1 MSLPSADNIQRVV
14 LDNGLRVLVRENHS
28 APVAVVDGYLPV
40 GSVHDPADR
49 AGLSSFAAHMLTRG
63 SRRFD
68 YATFNEM
75 VESAGANLTASGDV
89 HTLNFSATGLSE
101 DFPMLLEVLA
111 DALRR
116 PTFEQTH
123 VDLVQTQKQI
133 GFQERAQDT
142 QRMAAL
148 RCAETLFPA
157 HPYGRAV
164 SGYPESVAAITRDE
178 LAAFHAVHY
187 TPHGA
192 VLVVTGAVSAAQA
205 LDLVERCLGDWRG
218 PRPNLAAPPLPAV
231 GSRRVVV
238 PMPGKVQADIVVG
251 CPAAARSDPDFYAV
265 RVANTV
271 LGQFG
276 LMGRLGEVVREEQG
290 LAYYAYTTHDADL
303 DGGAWFAYAGV
314 NPEDVELA
322 ESSIL
327 AQLDRLAAEPV
338 SAEELADSQ
347 AYLTGVLPLT
357 LETNEG
363 VASTLLNMEWFGL
376 GLDYLLHYREAIYAV
391 TPADVQRVAQ
401 RYLAGPRV
409 VCVAGPQAP
418 GE

>member
-1 MSLPSADNIQRVV
+1 MSLPSADNVRRVT
-14 LDNGLRVLVRENHS
+14 LDNGLTVLVRENQS

-40 GSVHDPADR
+40 GSVHDPAGR
-49 AGLSSFAAHMLTRG
+49 AGLSSFVAHMLTRG

-75 VESAGANLTASGDV
+75 VESAGASLTASSDV
-89 HTLNFSATGLSE
+89 HALNYGFTGLSE

-123 VDLVQTQKQI
+123 IDLVQMQKQI

-148 RCAETLFPA
+148 RCAETLFPG

-164 SGYPESVAAITRDE
+164 GGYPESVAAITRNE
-178 LAAFHAVHY
+178 LAAFHAAHY
-187 TPHGA
+187 TPRGA
-192 VLVVTGAVSAAQA
+192 VLAVAGAVDAAQA
-205 LDLVERCLGDWRG
+205 IDLVERHLGDWQG
-218 PRPNLAAPPLPAV
+218 PRPNVTTLPLPAA
-231 GSRRVVV
+231 GAQRVVV
-238 PMPGKVQADIVVG
+238 PIPGKVQSDIAVG
-251 CPAAARSDPDFYAV
+251 CQAVPRSDPDFYAV
-265 RVANTV
+265 RVANTI

-290 LAYYAYTTHDADL
+290 LAYYAYSAQDADL
-303 DGGAWFAYAGV
+303 DGGGWFVYAGV

-327 AQLDRLAAEPV
+327 AQLDRLAGEPV

-347 AYLTGVLPLT
+347 AYLTGVVPLT

-363 VASTLLNMEWFGL
+363 MATTLLNMEWFGL
-376 GLDYLLHYREAIYAV
+376 GLDFLLRYRDMIYTV

-401 RYLAGPRV
+401 RFLAGPRV
-409 VCVAGPQAP
+409 VCVAGPQ
-418 GE
+418 E